1 MKNFYQVLGLQ
12 LNSIVNFLSE
22 LPAASSYAIYR

>member
-1 MKNFYQVLGLQ
+1 MNKYYHLLGLQ
-12 LNSIVNFLSE
+12 VSLILNFLGE